1 MEPDFERR
9 GQFPITLRPYSGTI
23 RRGDNLKLFS
33 LGAGSEL
40 FLLAIFADREAF
52 IEETL
57 NLFP

>member
-1 MEPDFERR
+1 
-9 GQFPITLRPYSGTI
+9 
-23 RRGDNLKLFS
+23 